1 MGVGLCT
8 SLQVWGPH
16 GMLHSQC
23 IFSGMVVQ
31 PRLGARYSPLR
42 QVVMQDKRNM
52 GVLREKRKDAVSP
65 HTVMGM
71 SCIVLAVSIMT
82 VTLVI
87 VRRKYYRA
95 RHARD
100 TVMRNM

>member
-1 MGVGLCT
+1 
-8 SLQVWGPH
+8 
-16 GMLHSQC
+16 MLRNQC
-23 IFSGMVVQ
+23 ILSDITDIMEVVQ

-65 HTVMGM
+65 HAVMGI

-82 VTLVI
+82 ATLVI

-95 RHARD
+95 RQARD
-100 TVMRNM
+100 TVMHNM

>member
-1 MGVGLCT
+1 
-8 SLQVWGPH
+8 
-16 GMLHSQC
+16 MLHNHW
-23 IFSGMVVQ
+23 IFSDITDIMEVVQ

-65 HTVMGM
+65 HAVMGL

-82 VTLVI
+82 VTLAI

-95 RHARD
+95 RQDRD
-100 TVMRNM
+100 TVLQDMSVNISL

>member
-1 MGVGLCT
+1 
-8 SLQVWGPH
+8 
-16 GMLHSQC
+16 MLHNQC
-23 IFSGMVVQ
+23 IFSDIMVQ

-65 HTVMGM
+65 HAVMGI

-82 VTLVI
+82 ATLVI

-95 RHARD
+95 RQARD
-100 TVMRNM
+100 TIMHNM